1 MATIHRSAQ
10 IVMNVTRKPDAAP
23 AVVCHDLPMRG
34 EPKPVPARKYPR
46 THHLPDSPGAT
57 SDDRILT
64 DLAGL
69 TGELVVT
76 EKMDGGNLTFTRDL
90 MYARSV
96 DSGTHVWDRPA
107 KAAWAR
113 VAHEIPYGWRVC
125 GESMWARR
133 SVAYPDLPGVFLV
146 FGVWDAAH
154 TLRGWDETAE
164 WAALLDLP
172 LVPVLY
178 RGTELT
184 AARAAWSRQRD
195 ADHSEGFVVR
205 AAVPIPEAEFGHRV
219 AKWVRPQHVRTEAAW
234 RHRDDFAVN
243 GFTGPVNAKIY

>member
-1 MATIHRSAQ
+1 
-10 IVMNVTRKPDAAP
+10 MNSPRKPA
-23 AVVCHDLPMRG
+23 
-34 EPKPVPARKYPR
+34 PARKYPR

-69 TGELVVT
+69 TSELVVT

-107 KAAWAR
+107 KALWAR

-154 TLRGWDETAE
+154 TLRGWDETA
-164 WAALLDLP
+164 
-172 LVPVLY
+172 
-178 RGTELT
+178 
-184 AARAAWSRQRD
+184 
-195 ADHSEGFVVR
+195 DHSEGFVVR
-205 AAVPIPEAEFGHRV
+205 AAAPIPEAEFGRRV

-243 GFTGPVNAKIY
+243 GFTGPAKG